1 MTDQELL
8 RYSRHIL
15 MPSIGVEGQKKLHA
29 SSALVVGCG
38 GLGSPAAM
46 YLASSGVG
54 RLLVVDPDKVELTNL
69 QRQIAHNS
77 SRLDQP
83 KATSMRETLLNINP
97 DVQVEAHCSRAD
109 RSSLLQW
116 LPEVDVV
123 LDCTDNFS
131 TRQTINSACHNA
143 NKPLV
148 SASVV
153 GLDAQITVFDPCQAS
168 SPCYACVFP
177 PGPTNTDQAC
187 ATMGVLA
194 PLAGLAGSLQASA
207 AMELLVQGQSSLC
220 GKLALIRAWPF
231 GCDFIQLSRQ
241 SNCTVCGK
249 IPADC

>member
-15 MPSIGVEGQKKLHA
+15 MPSIGVEGQEKLRS

-46 YLASSGVG
+46 YLASSGLG
-54 RLLVVDPDKVELTNL
+54 RMLVVDPDEVELTNL

-77 SRLDQP
+77 SRLSHP
-83 KATSMRETLLNINP
+83 KASSMRQTLQDINP
-97 DVQVEAHCSRAD
+97 DVQVHAHCTRAD
-109 RSSLLQW
+109 SSNLSQW
-116 LPEVDVV
+116 LAEVDVV
-123 LDCTDNFS
+123 LDCTDNFA
-131 TRQTINSACHNA
+131 TRQAINAACHNG

-153 GLDAQITVFDPCQAS
+153 GLDAQVTVFDPTQTD

-177 PGPTNTDQAC
+177 PGHTNTDQAC

-194 PLAGLAGSLQASA
+194 PLVGLAGSLQASA
-207 AMELLVQGQSSLC
+207 ALELLVQGRSSLC

-231 GCDFIQLSRQ
+231 GCDFIHLSRQ
-241 SNCTVCGK
+241 SDCAVCGK
-249 IPADC
+249 PSADC